1 MKDRNIDSKKRKM
14 SLVPAIIVFVV
25 ICAAIAVQKVIF
37 DGDMG
42 AMFLMLWVV
51 LIPFGMFYGFKASE
65 LEDIAVKFTAKSLP
79 AVFIMLSVGA
89 LIGTWIAAGTTPAVI
104 YYGIKFINPKFFL
117 VTAIILC
124 SIISL
129 LSGTS
134 LGSVGTAGVA
144 MMGIGNSLGIPAPV
158 TAGACICGAFLGDK
172 MSPMSDTT
180 ILASSICGVN
190 IFKHIRHMVYDQ
202 VPSYL
207 ITLIFFFVLGFKY
220 GGNIDSPEVNAMM
233 EGLQGN
239 FKLGIMAF
247 LPLLVTIV
255 LLLKKVSATL
265 CIIIGSVMG
274 IAVAVFYQGMDVAA
288 SFNTFYSGF
297 TLETEN
303 EMLFTLLNRG
313 GISSMWSLVG
323 VTLFGFTVAGMLDHM
338 DVLKCIADSTVKHI
352 HGTAG
357 VTFLTI
363 LFGFVGNAVAM
374 SQNFAIVMSGTLM
387 APLYKRYN
395 MLPKNCSRDL
405 EAGGTYGAL
414 FIPWNTNAL
423 FCAGALGVSVLS
435 FIPYIPLLYI
445 TPVVVI
451 IYSITKF
458 HIDKIYEDEDFVD
471 VSERL
476 EKDHDKQ
483 NVMGEL

>member
-158 TAGACICGAFLGDK
+158 TAGACICGAFFGDK

-190 IFKHIRHMVYDQ
+190 IFKHIRHMV
-202 VPSYL
+202 
-207 ITLIFFFVLGFKY
+207 
-220 GGNIDSPEVNAMM
+220 
-233 EGLQGN
+233 N

-288 SFNTFYSGF
+288 AFNTFYSGF